1 MIKTTKKEVI
11 NNIKNNITNETNTTK
26 KKQLKRLAWLI
37 NKCNLN
43 NYIVRVS
50 DKGNYN
56 IGDIVECITLH
67 FAELEKETLN
77 FEIKSLVIN
86 YPNVLSNE
94 EVKTVYIV
102 VLTQDRKK
110 DKLDNGVYKI
120 DANQV
125 LNKTITKGLF
135 NSLNGLEKVCNLT
148 TLATKKLREL
158 T

>member
-1 MIKTTKKEVI
+1 MIKTTKKEVF
-11 NNIKNNITNETNTTK
+11 NNIKNNIDNETNTTK
-26 KKQLKRLAWLI
+26 KKQLKRLARLI

-110 DKLDNGVYKI
+110 DKLDNGLYKI
-120 DANQV
+120 DASQV

-135 NSLNGLEKVCNLT
+135 NSLNGLKKVCNLT